1 MAETDVIV
9 IGAGV
14 AGLACALALAD
25 RGLRV
30 TVLEADAAPGGRACS
45 VTDATTGDRIDIGP
59 HILLS
64 EYRHLRALLRR
75 LGTEQHVAWQGRR
88 FLLLADTPPLEI
100 RIDPLPAPLH
110 LGPSLLRAPQVR
122 MRDLR
127 SNLGPLWRAL
137 RLTVDDVRRL
147 DETDAQTWLR
157 AQGVTEHFIDW
168 YWRTAAMTLM
178 NVPLECC
185 STGALLRLYRYLIGV
200 HGYEVGL
207 PAIALA
213 DLFAPPSIRELER
226 LGSEVRLATRVEALR
241 VEGEAVRGV
250 QLHDGTTLQ
259 ARHVIAALPP
269 QALLPLLPGPLRMHE
284 PFASLDASQPSPY
297 ISSYLWF
304 DRRLTHE
311 RFWSQPWA
319 SDTLHYDFYDL
330 SNIRERL
337 ATTGSLIACNLIWSD
352 RVADWSNGQI
362 IEAATRELARFAPAA
377 ASAQLVHAR
386 VHRIPMAIPA
396 PLPGSERLRASPAT
410 PLHGLHLSGD
420 WLDTGL
426 PASLESAA
434 RAAALTAERV
444 LALEGRPASLVQPLP
459 QLRGLARWLGHR
471 RLQ

>member
-45 VTDATTGDRIDIGP
+45 VTDATTGDRVDIGP

-64 EYRHLRALLRR
+64 EYRHFLALLER
-75 LGTEQHVAWQGRR
+75 LGTRGRIAWQGRR
-88 FLLLADTPPLEI
+88 FLLLADAPPLEI

-110 LGPSLLRAPQVR
+110 LVPSLLRAKQVG

-137 RLTVDDVRRL
+137 RLTVDDVNRL
-147 DETDAQTWLR
+147 DGVDAQTWLCG
-157 AQGVTEHFIDW
+157 QGVTEHFIDW

-178 NVPLECC
+178 NVPLEGC

-213 DLFAPPSIRELER
+213 DLFAPPAIRELER
-226 LGSEVRLATRVEALR
+226 LGSEVRLATRVEGLL
-241 VEGEAVRGV
+241 VDGDTVRGV
-250 QLHDGTTLQ
+250 RLRGGAALH
-259 ARHVIAALPP
+259 ARHVVATVPP
-269 QALLPLLPGPLRMHE
+269 QALSPLLPAAVRAHE
-284 PFASLDASQPSPY
+284 PFASLDASRPSPY

-304 DRRLTHE
+304 DRRLTRE

-319 SDTLHYDFYDL
+319 PDTLHYDFYDL

-337 ATTGSLIACNLIWSD
+337 ETSGSLIACNLIWSD
-352 RVADWSNGQI
+352 RVADWSDRHI
-362 IEAATRELARFAPAA
+362 IEAATRELARFVPAA
-377 ASAQLVHAR
+377 ASARLVHAR

-410 PLHGLHLSGD
+410 PVRGLHLSGD

-426 PASLESAA
+426 PSSMESAA
-434 RAAALTAERV
+434 ARAALTAERV
-444 LALEGRPASLVQPLP
+444 LALEGRPAPLVQPLP
-459 QLRGLARWLGHR
+459 ELRGLARWLGHR
-471 RLQ
+471 QLQ